1 MRKHPFAAV
10 AALYLVFLLGCASL
24 GVPAADT
31 FNKKV
36 AAATVSINTGS
47 QTDLTLLQQHKITPD
62 ESDRYT
68 ARLAELQTA
77 INATRAVY
85 KTNPGDAE
93 NRLAAAITALNL
105 LLAELEA
112 RK

>member
-10 AALYLVFLLGCASL
+10 AAFYLIFLMGCASL

-36 AAATVSINTGS
+36 AAATVSVNTGS

-62 ESDRYT
+62 ESDQYI
-68 ARLAELQTA
+68 ARLADLQTA
-77 INATRAVY
+77 INSTRTVY
-85 KTNPGDAE
+85 DTSPADAE

-105 LLAELEA
+105 LLTELEK